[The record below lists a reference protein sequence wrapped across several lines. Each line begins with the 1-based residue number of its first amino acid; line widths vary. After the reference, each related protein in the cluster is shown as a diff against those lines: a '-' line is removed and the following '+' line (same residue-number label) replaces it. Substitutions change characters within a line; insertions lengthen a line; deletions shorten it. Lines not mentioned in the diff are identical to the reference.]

1 MTLVIVPLAAV
12 AASLRQSPVYEAS
25 ADVLLRYQSLPSTLS
40 GITDPN
46 SYSYFIDPV
55 RSTDTQLQIAELP
68 QLARRVDSALRKRG
82 ITTDAGGAISV
93 ESVTDTDLLRFTA
106 ETGDQR
112 TATAIA
118 GEYARQFTRY
128 HEELDTSSI
137 TSAIAK
143 LEKRIATLQ
152 TEDTTRARKEAGEL
166 RSKADQL
173 ETLQTLQ
180 TSNAVVVRVPT
191 GAAKI
196 RPTPRKFGE
205 LGIVLGLVLGIGFA
219 FLREAFDTRLRTAE
233 QISATLKLPL
243 LGRLPAPP
251 RALEK
256 NRQLI
261 MIEQPSSVGA
271 DAFRRL
277 RMNIEF
283 AAIDKPSQVMMF
295 TSALAEEGKSTTV
308 CNLAVAMALAGK
320 SVAVAD
326 LDLRRPT
333 VARFFE
339 IGREHPG
346 LTNVVLGD
354 TDIDTALKPITLDG
368 SVRADAAARRTAGTL
383 YVLPA
388 GVLPPDPG
396 EFVGLD
402 GVGRVL
408 AALRERVEVIL
419 LDTPPLLAVGDAL
432 TIARYTDAIVTLVR
446 AEQARRPVT
455 GELSN
460 VLSRLPAVK
469 LGFVLAGSAGVDG
482 GSGYYEYGYQAYNR
496 EAQRSEYI
504 S

>member
-12 AASLRQSPVYEAS
+12 AASLRQSAVYESS
-25 ADVLLRYQSLPSTLS
+25 ADVLLRYQSLPSALS

-68 QLARRVDSALRKRG
+68 LLAGRVDAALRKRG

-128 HEELDTSSI
+128 HKQLDTSSI
-137 TSAIAK
+137 SDAVRGLQARIDT
-143 LEKRIATLQ
+143 LEAEGTA
-152 TEDTTRARKEAGEL
+152 RARTEAADL
-166 RSKADQL
+166 RSKVDQL
-173 ETLQTLQ
+173 QTLLTLQ

-196 RPTPRKFGE
+196 RPTPRKYGE

-233 QISATLKLPL
+233 QISGTLKLAQ

-251 RALEK
+251 RALDK

-261 MIEQPSSVGA
+261 MLEQPSSVGA

-277 RMNIEF
+277 RMNLEF
-283 AAIDKPSQVMMF
+283 ASIDKQSQVVMF
-295 TSALAEEGKSTTV
+295 TSALAQEGKSTTV

-320 SVAVAD
+320 TVAVVD
-326 LDLRRPT
+326 LDLHRPT
-333 VARFFE
+333 VSKFFD

-354 TDIDTALKPITLDG
+354 TNIDAALKPVALEG
-368 SVRADAAARRTAGTL
+368 SSGGESAGRRTAGTL
-383 YVLPA
+383 FVLPA

-396 EFVGLD
+396 EFVGLE
-402 GVGRVL
+402 GVGRVI

-419 LDTPPLLAVGDAL
+419 LDTPPLLAVGDGL
-432 TIARYTDAIVTLVR
+432 TIARYTDAIVALVR

-455 GELSN
+455 GELST

-469 LGFVLAGSAGVDG
+469 LGFVLAGTSGVDAP
-482 GSGYYEYGYQAYNR
+482 GYYGYGYQDYSR
-496 EAQRSEYI
+496 PSQTGEFVS
-504 S
+504 

>member
-25 ADVLLRYQSLPSTLS
+25 ADVLLRYQSLPSALS

-68 QLARRVDSALRKRG
+68 LLAGRVDAALRKRG
-82 ITTDAGGAISV
+82 ITTDAAGSTSV

-106 ETGDQR
+106 ETGDPQ
-112 TATAIA
+112 TATVIA
-118 GEYARQFTRY
+118 SEYARQFTRY
-128 HEELDTSSI
+128 HEQLDTGSI
-137 TSAIAK
+137 SNAVKGLQNRITT
-143 LEKRIATLQ
+143 LEA
-152 TEDTTRARKEAGEL
+152 EDTSRARKEAADL
-166 RSKADQL
+166 RSKVDQL
-173 ETLQTLQ
+173 QTLLTLQ
-180 TSNAVVVRVPT
+180 TSNAVVVRTAT

-196 RPTPRKFGE
+196 RPTPRKFAE

-243 LGRLPAPP
+243 VGRLPAPP
-251 RALEK
+251 RSLEK

-277 RMNIEF
+277 RMNLEF
-283 AAIDKPSQVMMF
+283 AAIDKPSQVTMF

-333 VARFFE
+333 VSRFFE

-354 TDIDTALKPITLDG
+354 TSIDEALKPITLDG
-368 SVRADAAARRTAGTL
+368 SVRADAAARRAAGTL
-383 YVLPA
+383 FVLPA

-396 EFVGLD
+396 EFVGLE

-419 LDTPPLLAVGDAL
+419 LDTPPLLAVGDGL
-432 TIARYTDAIVTLVR
+432 TIARHADAIVALVR
-446 AEQARRPVT
+446 AEQARRPIT

-469 LGFVLAGSAGVDG
+469 LGFVLAGGGVDG
-482 GSGYYEYGYQAYNR
+482 AGYYGYDYQDYTR
-496 EAQRSEYI
+496 DPRGEFVT
-504 S
+504 